1 MPALLSP
8 LRIAVAAV
16 VLALPAAYAVAVYA
30 TPGGYRIDESVD
42 PTFVPLPRRSASIAD
57 LREYRWQ
64 VQLATRADG
73 NALPLLQADA
83 LDQIQVEFGPDRMS
97 FSGGANE
104 ISMYYRLEGS
114 RIASFV
120 PTRLGL
126 RKQGGGFVS
135 TAVGTW
141 SERPLA
147 MDELLSAHLAPPF
160 EHWLEGSGATQR
172 LHLIGADGTH
182 FILQTTDAA
191 YGAKGER
198 VNLEIAAGLQ
208 RCSTGCGPL
217 NAPRPDCVSARKL
230 RWANGEPQPASAWFT
245 LPRHAF
251 DGRRLLENQ
260 HQVLDARHYPSLTG
274 KQCSAGIYVVDM
286 VTRYEDVGQDEDN
299 GFTTSSSAKTTAP
312 Q

>member
-1 MPALLSP
+1 MRPFLSP
-8 LRIAVAAV
+8 LRIAVAALV
-16 VLALPAAYAVAVYA
+16 FALPVAYAVAVYA
-30 TPGGYRIDESVD
+30 KPAGYLIDESSD
-42 PTFVPLPRRSASIAD
+42 PTIVPLPRRGASVAD
-57 LREYRWQ
+57 LSEYRWQ

-73 NALPLLQADA
+73 NALALLQADA
-83 LDQIQVEFGPDRMS
+83 LDQVYLEFGPQRMS

-104 ISMYYRLEGS
+104 ISMYYRIDGS

-135 TAVGTW
+135 TAVGTR

-147 MDELLSAHLAPPF
+147 MDKLLSDHLAPPF

-191 YGAKGER
+191 YGVKGEP
-198 VNLEIAAGLQ
+198 VTLEVAAGLK

-217 NAPRPDCVSARKL
+217 NPPTPDCLSVRELHSAK
-230 RWANGEPQPASAWFT
+230 GKPQTASEWFT
-245 LPRHAF
+245 LPRHAL
-251 DGRRLLENQ
+251 DGRRLQENQ
-260 HQVLDARHYPSLTG
+260 HQVLEARRYPSLAG
-274 KQCSAGIYVVDM
+274 KQCSVGIYVVDY
-286 VTRYEDVGQDEDN
+286 VSRYQDIPPVESD
-299 GFTTSSSAKTTAP
+299 ALTTATSAH
-312 Q
+312 

>member
-1 MPALLSP
+1 MPASLSP
-8 LRIAVAAV
+8 LRIAIAAV

-30 TPGGYRIDESVD
+30 KPGGYRIDESSD
-42 PTFVPLPRRSASIAD
+42 PTFVPLPRRSASSAD

-83 LDQIQVEFGPDRMS
+83 LDQIYLQFGPDRMS

-104 ISMYYRLEGS
+104 ISMYYQVDGS

-120 PTRLGL
+120 PTRSGL

-147 MDELLSAHLAPPF
+147 MDQLLSAHLAPPF
-160 EHWLEGSGATQR
+160 EHWLEGSGTAQR

-198 VNLEIAAGLQ
+198 VNLEIAAGLK

-230 RWANGEPQPASAWFT
+230 RWANGGPQPASEWFT

-251 DGRRLLENQ
+251 DGRRMQDNQ
-260 HQVLDARHYPSLTG
+260 HQVLETRHYPSLSG
-274 KQCSAGIYVVDM
+274 KQCSVGIYVVDY
-286 VTRYEDVGQDEDN
+286 VSRYEDIARTQSDGL
-299 GFTTSSSAKTTAP
+299 TTATTATAAP
-312 Q
+312 